1 MGGLTFCS
9 SRIYKDGFLC
19 VVIMFSQTYLLNDLK
34 KKDIIALFETRVS
47 MS

>member
-34 KKDIIALFETRVS
+34 KNIIALFETRVS
-47 MS
+47 MN